1 MMLEARL
8 QKLRD
13 FTQQRGFRRYRKS
26 IEDSL
31 VKYFRA
37 NKFSFE
43 KRSAHLLKFMC
54 EHEDPIVFPEEKI
67 TFTRTCINI
76 PQWFKNSDL
85 KKQLNKKKG
94 DEFWSTGNVCPD
106 YEILLSLGLGNIRE
120 KVCGLLQKN
129 RDRKKKDFWEA
140 VIISIDAVLDL
151 ARRYAICADAVGNK
165 TIAAIMKN
173 VPLKAPENF
182 HEALQSLHF
191 VHSIFYL
198 SGMAHMG
205 LGRLDQ
211 YLYPFYKNDIESGVL
226 KKEQAFNLLAEF
238 FIALN
243 KDSDLYPGV
252 QQGDNGQSLM
262 LGGCKQDGSSAVN
275 ELTYLVMQVSKELKL
290 IDPKINLRVDH
301 STPEDLLELGSELT
315 KVGLGFPQYSNDEA
329 VIPALVKKGYDIED
343 ARNYTV
349 AACWEFI
356 IPGKGMEIVNQGALS
371 FPYAVDAAFRKTMH
385 FPYLFSMKRLKN
397 NIRQNM
403 KEQIVNILKNR
414 NVRMLPAPFLSIFF
428 DGAVDA
434 GKDAVYSAKYRN
446 VGIHGAGSANAADA
460 LAVIKTYAERKDI
473 AGLKELLKAKK
484 QNFEHQ
490 EELRRQLT
498 DIMPKTGNDND
509 FVDSELKFLFDAY
522 ADCCDALSN
531 KKRRIRPGSGT
542 AMYYLWL
549 TDTNNRFI
557 IEPIVKATVDGRK
570 KGDPLSTSLAPAHGV
585 KVDGILSVLKSFS
598 KIDYSRIMNGG
609 PITVELTPSVF
620 SSQDGIKKTAQLIRY
635 FVMLGNQQLQLNVL
649 DVAQLEDAV
658 KHPERHRNLIV
669 RVWGWSGYFCEL
681 APEYQQ
687 HVINRH
693 KYAI

>member
-31 VKYFRA
+31 VKYFRV

-106 YEILLSLGLGNIRE
+106 YEILLSQGLGNIRE
-120 KVCGLLQKN
+120 KICGLLQKN
-129 RDRKKKDFWEA
+129 KDRKKKDFWEA

-151 ARRYAICADAVGNK
+151 ARRYAICADA
-165 TIAAIMKN
+165 
-173 VPLKAPENF
+173 E
-182 HEALQSLHF
+182 
-191 VHSIFYL
+191 
-198 SGMAHMG
+198 
-205 LGRLDQ
+205 
-211 YLYPFYKNDIESGVL
+211 
-226 KKEQAFNLLAEF
+226 
-238 FIALN
+238 
-243 KDSDLYPGV
+243 
-252 QQGDNGQSLM
+252 
-262 LGGCKQDGSSAVN
+262 
-275 ELTYLVMQVSKELKL
+275 
-290 IDPKINLRVDH
+290 
-301 STPEDLLELGSELT
+301 
-315 KVGLGFPQYSNDEA
+315 
-329 VIPALVKKGYDIED
+329 GYDIED

-446 VGIHGAGSANAADA
+446 VGIHGAGSANGADA
-460 LAVIKTYAERKDI
+460 LTVIKTYAERKDI

-490 EELRRQLT
+490 EELRRQLA

-598 KIDYSRIMNGG
+598 KIDYSRVMNGG